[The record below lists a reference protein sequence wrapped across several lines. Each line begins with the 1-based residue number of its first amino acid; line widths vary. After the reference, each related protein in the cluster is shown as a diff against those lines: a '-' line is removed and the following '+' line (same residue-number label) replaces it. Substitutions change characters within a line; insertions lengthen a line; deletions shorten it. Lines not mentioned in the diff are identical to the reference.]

1 MLGGQLQ
8 HVAGFAVYRLLA
20 VQLRLIVAG
29 IVGRRDVAIGGLAAH
44 ALTRR
49 DRDRLGQAG
58 THQPHIAFHL
68 QELGALGS
76 YRLQR
81 FSHAR
86 FADRLDDQALRFV
99 APLAVA

>member
-68 QELGALGS
+68 KQLATLGARGFQRLG
-76 YRLQR
+76 
-81 FSHAR
+81 HAR
-86 FADRLDDQALRFV
+86 FADRLDDQALRLV
-99 APLAVA
+99 DTLAVA